1 MQYKTGTVDVTN
13 GSSIVTGVGTSWMN
27 EVEAGDLFTVASSGV
42 FYQVAAVNNNNELE
56 LSSPYAGATES
67 GVSYTIARDFTP
79 LNNIPEMS
87 KGDIETAA
95 IFTRAMRRI
104 DQVLSLNQDAGAL
117 TSAGVYP
124 DTTTGISN
132 TSDGDYFFVP
142 ETDEF
147 VLYLNDSGTAV
158 EQLRFAS
165 LATALQ
171 YAQDASAAAT
181 SAQTAQSE
189 AETARDEAEGFAT
202 DAETSATNAAQSEAN
217 AASSEDLAS
226 QQATVATTQA
236 TRAVDA
242 AERAED
248 ARDAANLS
256 TAIYDNTSDGLANT
270 AYGEYFSTPS
280 GDSEVYLILYKNDNG
295 SALEI
300 ARYPTIQGIMQTV
313 GEVVHLDSN
322 STYTLPASQSNGT
335 KYTFTKSY
343 SVTPTIQASGSDTIT
358 AASVVDTEL
367 EFDVDMQLVMV
378 YQSGTWEVMYD

>member
-1 MQYKTGTVDVTN
+1 
-13 GSSIVTGVGTSWMN
+13 
-27 EVEAGDLFTVASSGV
+27 
-42 FYQVAAVNNNNELE
+42 
-56 LSSPYAGATES
+56 
-67 GVSYTIARDFTP
+67 
-79 LNNIPEMS
+79 
-87 KGDIETAA
+87 
-95 IFTRAMRRI
+95 MRRI
-104 DQVLSLNQDAGAL
+104 DQVLALNQDAGAL

-132 TSDGDYFFVP
+132 TLNGDYFFVP

-189 AETARDEAEGFAT
+189 AETARDKAEGFAT
-202 DAETSATNAAQSEAN
+202 NAETSATNAAQSEAN

-236 TRAVDA
+236 TIATNA
-242 AERAED
+242 AAQAEE
-248 ARDAANLS
+248 ARDAAQLS
-256 TAIYDNTSDGLANT
+256 TGIYDDTTAGLANT

-280 GDSEVYLILYKNDNG
+280 GDSETYLILYKNDNG
-295 SALEI
+295 TAVEI
-300 ARYPTIQGIMQTV
+300 ARYPTIEGIGV
-313 GEVVHLDSN
+313 LVHLYTTT
-322 STYTLPASQSNGT
+322 TYSLPSAPTDGT
-335 KYTFTKSY
+335 KYTFIKSY
-343 SVTPTIQASGSDTIT
+343 SATPIIQASGTDTIT
-358 AASVVDTEL
+358 ADTTVDTGL

-378 YQSGTWEVMYD
+378 YQSGTWVVMYG